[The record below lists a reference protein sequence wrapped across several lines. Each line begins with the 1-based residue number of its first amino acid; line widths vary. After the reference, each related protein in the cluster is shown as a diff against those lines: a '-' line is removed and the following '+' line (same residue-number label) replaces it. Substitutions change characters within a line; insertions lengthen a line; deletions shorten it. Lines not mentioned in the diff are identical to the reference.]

1 MCAHNVSSLKYNVN
15 ATIVSS
21 ALYDVIHL
29 EPTAVEDRYECYPYD
44 TMDERRDI
52 RCQVRSI
59 IEEKLSL
66 LFREPPEDGSGRPE
80 NPSGRPGGPLI

>member
-1 MCAHNVSSLKYNVN
+1 M
-15 ATIVSS
+15 
-21 ALYDVIHL
+21 
-29 EPTAVEDRYECYPYD
+29 EDRYECYLYD
-44 TMDERRDI
+44 TMDKRRDI

-80 NPSGRPGGPLI
+80 NPSGRPGGP